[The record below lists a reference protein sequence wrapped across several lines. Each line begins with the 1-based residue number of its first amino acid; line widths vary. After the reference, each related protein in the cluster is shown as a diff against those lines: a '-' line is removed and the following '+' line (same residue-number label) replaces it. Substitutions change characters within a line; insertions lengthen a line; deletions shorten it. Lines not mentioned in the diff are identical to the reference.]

1 MTFARCKKLSS
12 LIDPDRV
19 KAAFERQPFGSDT
32 CAIHSC
38 LAWQTI
44 FAGDWHLVS
53 CDQSNDALVIG
64 VSLFFCCAGLN
75 NLLQPKKSSEEAAAK
90 LQMAL
95 EAAAKES
102 NQMYI
107 NIHTSNENA

>member
-1 MTFARCKKLSS
+1 MRHPQL
-12 LIDPDRV
+12 L
-19 KAAFERQPFGSDT
+19 G
-32 CAIHSC
+32 
-38 LAWQTI
+38 LAK
-44 FAGDWHLVS
+44 
-53 CDQSNDALVIG
+53 SNDALVIG
-64 VSLFFCCAGLN
+64 VSLFFCCASGLN